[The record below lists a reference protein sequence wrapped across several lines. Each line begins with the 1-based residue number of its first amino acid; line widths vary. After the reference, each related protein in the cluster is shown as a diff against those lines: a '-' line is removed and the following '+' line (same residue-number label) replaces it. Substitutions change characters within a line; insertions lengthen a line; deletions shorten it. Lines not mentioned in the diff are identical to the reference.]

1 MKSDFFNRPLWQ
13 QYTIGFV
20 TIITMIIISY
30 LFFIE
35 DIANQAKQQFK
46 QHQIQSEKIKQL
58 QTQID
63 RYQTQMNRSFILL
76 SEKDLAHAITQNQ
89 LTLHAFRYYRTDN
102 KTMWDIELHGQFA
115 NFLNLL
121 STFNHNSY
129 YLDLSNFRI
138 LRQNT
143 YLIISFTL
151 SFDKETT

>member
-46 QHQIQSEKIKQL
+46 QYQIQSEKIKQL

-63 RYQTQMNRSFILL
+63 RYQTKMNRSFILL

-89 LTLHAFRYYRTDN
+89 LTLHTFRYYRTDN
-102 KTMWDIELHGQFA
+102 KTMWDIELHGQFT

-129 YLDLSNFRI
+129 YLDLSDFRI
-138 LRQNT
+138 LRQNNH
-143 YLIISFTL
+143 LIISFTL